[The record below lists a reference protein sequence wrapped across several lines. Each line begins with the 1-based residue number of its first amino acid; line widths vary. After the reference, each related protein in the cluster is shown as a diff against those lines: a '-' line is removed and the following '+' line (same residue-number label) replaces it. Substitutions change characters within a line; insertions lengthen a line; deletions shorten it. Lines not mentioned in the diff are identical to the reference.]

1 MNSAKSEATNFSAF
15 ELLFGHN
22 ARVPSQFPP
31 RESVRLYDDYLEY
44 TIEKL
49 QHLRALAGLTTI
61 KRKYKSRDYYN
72 KKINT
77 VNFRIGEEVY
87 LMNNRIQPKHD
98 KKKFIG
104 PFEITDIDYERH
116 NEEIQHGNYVKV
128 VHLDLLKKAV
138 DAIKKGNIIEKP
150 ETNN

>member
-15 ELLFGHN
+15 ELLFCHK

-31 RESVRLYDDYLEY
+31 CESVRLYDDYLAY
-44 TIEKL
+44 TTEKL
-49 QHLRALAGLTTI
+49 QHLRALAGLTI
-61 KRKYKSRDYYN
+61 KRKYKSRDYYT
-72 KKINT
+72 KRMNT
-77 VNFRIGEEVY
+77 VHFRIGEEVY

-98 KKKFIG
+98 KRKFMS
-104 PFEITDIDYERH
+104 PFKITDIDYER
-116 NEEIQHGNYVKV
+116 QV

-138 DAIKKGNIIEKP
+138 DAIKPGNIIEKP